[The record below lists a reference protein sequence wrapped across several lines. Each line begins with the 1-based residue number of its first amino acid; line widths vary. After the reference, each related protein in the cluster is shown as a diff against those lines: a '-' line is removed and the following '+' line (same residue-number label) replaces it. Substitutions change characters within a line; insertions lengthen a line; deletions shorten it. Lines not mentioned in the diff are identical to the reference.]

1 VRSPPGAPPL
11 GIQDPST
18 GQAQSSSSSSSS
30 SHAHLHLPFTVLAS
44 GRGNSEGT
52 ATNSSHSSSGSSSS
66 SGTTVSGGVKSVD
79 LSHVHLATLNK
90 HSVPHPM
97 EESEQL
103 PSVSVEPLD
112 LMGRFRL
119 RDQAGSSSTSASSSR
134 GSKSNNDDRS
144 SSSSGSSSSSSDG
157 FNAKAPTL
165 FTIRHGAPKPSTCC
179 VVSLPRCD
187 VTPGA
192 SLQVTPFSRLLSL
205 RRNTTNNEGREL
217 CRSRQ
222 GRWRSIIRAS
232 VQFVQCVLVLSGC

>member
-1 VRSPPGAPPL
+1 MRSPSGAPPL

-18 GQAQSSSSSSSS
+18 GQAQPSSSSSSSS
-30 SHAHLHLPFTVLAS
+30 FHAPLHLPFTVLAS
-44 GRGNSEGT
+44 GRGNSDGA
-52 ATNSSHSSSGSSSS
+52 ATNSSSSSS

-79 LSHVHLATLNK
+79 LSHVHLATLNE
-90 HSVPHPM
+90 HFVPHPM

-103 PSVSVEPLD
+103 PSVSIEPLD

-119 RDQAGSSSTSASSSR
+119 RDEAGASSTSASSSR
-134 GSKSNNDDRS
+134 GSKSNDDDRS
-144 SSSSGSSSSSSDG
+144 SSSSGSSSSGSSDG

-192 SLQVTPFSRLLSL
+192 SLQVAPFSRLLSL
-205 RRNTTNNEGREL
+205 
-217 CRSRQ
+217 
-222 GRWRSIIRAS
+222 
-232 VQFVQCVLVLSGC
+232 